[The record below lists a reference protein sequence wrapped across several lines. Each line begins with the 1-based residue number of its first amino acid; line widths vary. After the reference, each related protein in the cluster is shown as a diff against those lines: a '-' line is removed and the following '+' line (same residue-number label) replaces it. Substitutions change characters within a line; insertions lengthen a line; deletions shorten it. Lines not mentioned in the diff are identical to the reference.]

1 MTFFGSLSMALR
13 ALGSHKLRS
22 LLTTL
27 GIILGVGSVIIM
39 IAIGAGAKAR
49 IQHDIRALGANV
61 MVLVSGSATTS
72 GARLGSGSRPT
83 VTERDAVGISAEVS
97 AVAAAAPVVRGSAQ
111 IIAGNANWATNVV
124 GTSANFFVVR
134 DWDIAAGRVLDEKE
148 VKAARKSVVLGQT
161 VAEKLFS
168 YTDPIGKVVR
178 VNQVPFIVVGVLV
191 PKGQTSSGSDQDD
204 HVFMPLDSA
213 RNRVLGRNPMNPR
226 AVTGVVMKVQDGA
239 DMSEAAEQI
248 RQVVRQQH
256 GLSPDAEDDFSL
268 SNLTEMMQAKLN
280 TSRVMALLLAAI
292 SSISLLVGGIGIMN
306 IMLVSVTERTREIG
320 IRLAVGAQRRDIL
333 QQFLIEAVVLCMIGG
348 LIGILFGIAGTAVVS
363 AAGDLPALLET
374 SDIVLALGVSA
385 AIGLLFGYFPA
396 QRAALLHPIDA
407 LRHE

>member
-1 MTFFGSLSMALR
+1 MTLFISLSIALR
-13 ALGSHKLRS
+13 ALGAHKLRS

-39 IAIGAGAKAR
+39 VAIGAGAQAR

-83 VTERDAVGISAEVS
+83 VTERDAVAIATEVP

-124 GTSANFFVVR
+124 GTTADFFVVR
-134 DWDIAAGRVLDEKE
+134 DWNLVTGRALEPEE
-148 VKAARKSVVLGQT
+148 VEAARKTVVLGQT
-161 VAEKLFS
+161 VAEKLFPN
-168 YTDPIGKVVR
+168 DNPVGRVVR
-178 VNQVPFIVVGVLV
+178 VGRVPFTVIGVLA
-191 PKGQTSSGSDQDD
+191 PKGQTTNGSDQDD

-226 AVTGVVMKVQDGA
+226 AVTGVVIKVQDGA
-239 DMSEAAEQI
+239 DMNETSEQI

-256 GLSPDAEDDFSL
+256 GLLPDTKDDFTL
-268 SNLTEMMQAKLN
+268 SNFTEMMQAKLGA
-280 TSRVMALLLAAI
+280 SRVMALLLAAI
-292 SSISLLVGGIGIMN
+292 ACISLLVGGIGIMN

-320 IRLAVGAQRRDIL
+320 IRMAVGAQRRHIL

-348 LIGILFGIAGTAVVS
+348 IIGILFGVAGSVLVS
-363 AAGDLPALLET
+363 TVGDIPVLVET
-374 SDIVLALGVSA
+374 SDILLALGVA
-385 AIGLLFGYFPA
+385 ATVGLVFGYFPA
-396 QRAALLHPIDA
+396 HRAALLPPIEA
-407 LRHE
+407 LRYD